1 MRCACAC
8 AGTAFRA
15 RQARLAAQHACAAHP
30 CRYTD
35 TSTFT
40 MSPSCSGRRSGMPW
54 QMTCTTAVEGS
65 VGSGTPAVGAPPS
78 PPSSPPRITRM
89 WCALQAPPH
98 LVDGRA
104 HRLGEVVVVEGRRVG
119 AIPDRRLVHLAGMPG
134 VQAGGWQGGNDE
146 SCRYSACESPAQHAA
161 TQPPRAPRCQS
172 RRWSR
177 PLRLRQLPHPA
188 PAALSDMPRGCQ
200 PAPPRCAGRLR
211 RENTRRAN
219 KHAHGERRLCPHQC
233 PLGPSSPTRC
243 CLLSTSMRG

>member
-1 MRCACAC
+1 
-8 AGTAFRA
+8 
-15 RQARLAAQHACAAHP
+15 
-30 CRYTD
+30 
-35 TSTFT
+35 

-54 QMTCTTAVEGS
+54 QMTCTHARHHTQPMSCMPGGALAARLAGGRAASLPPTRVPTAA
-65 VGSGTPAVGAPPS
+65 SGRPHTHHHDCMWAQAARAPAA
-78 PPSSPPRITRM
+78 
-89 WCALQAPPH
+89 APPH
-98 LVDGRA
+98 LVDGGA